1 MSRRQP
7 IERQL
12 DKKWQHWLLGNLRRG
27 CSTDELKQILAKEGF
42 AEAAIRKAFDELP
55 DLQAL
60 AATAA
65 KASINVP
72 NAKRFESPSIE
83 LYTAEDFLD
92 ASECAELVALVKA
105 ALRPSTISTPPAG
118 EPDQLF
124 RTSRTCDLIGN
135 EGAVARLDA
144 KIVRAMGIDPRFAE
158 TSQGQC
164 YEVGQEFKLHTDF
177 FKDYELDRYSTP
189 MWGQRT
195 WTFMIYLNE
204 PEGGG
209 ETRFEGLDLTVKP
222 KRGMALF
229 WNNLTPSG
237 AGNHFTRH
245 QGMPVTAGTKVIIT
259 KWFRTGRPA
268 KPLYTSVRISWTQG
282 PKAA

>member
-1 MSRRQP
+1 MARS
-7 IERQL
+7 L
-12 DKKWQHWLLGNLRRG
+12 DKKWQHWLLANLQRG
-27 CSTDELKQILAKEGF
+27 CSPAELKQTLAKEGYG
-42 AEAAIRKAFDELP
+42 EAAIHKAFDELP
-55 DLQAL
+55 DLGAL

-72 NAKRFESPSIE
+72 NARRFESSSIE

-92 ASECAELVALVKA
+92 ASECAELVVLVKTT
-105 ALRPSTISTPPAG
+105 LRPSTISTPPSG
-118 EPDQLF
+118 EADQLF
-124 RTSRTCDLIGN
+124 RTSRTCDLIGG
-135 EGAVARLDA
+135 EGAIARLDA
-144 KIVRAMGIDPRFAE
+144 KIARAMGIDPRFAE

-177 FKDYELDRYSTP
+177 FKDYELDRFSTP
-189 MWGQRT
+189 LWGQRT

-209 ETRFEGLDLTVKP
+209 ETRFDDLDLTVKP
-222 KRGMALF
+222 KQGMALF
-229 WNNLTPSG
+229 WNNLTASG

-259 KWFRTGRPA
+259 KWFRTARTVSPV
-268 KPLYTSVRISWTQG
+268 YTSVRITWTQG
-282 PKAA
+282 AKTAQRG